1 MDTLFDIPAQARST
15 THGCTGPGCTFCEWL
30 DGRAA
35 KARAVDAVRFD
46 PRWRHEANQWRVE
59 HVGDTVTADD
69 LIAAIGLPDGSP
81 NQVGALFRQWATM
94 SVVRQ
99 AGTESSRRDTNHAR
113 RIIRW
118 QVTA

>member
-15 THGCTGPGCTFCEWL
+15 THGCTGPGCAFCEWL

-46 PRWRHEANQWRVE
+46 PRWRHEANQWRSA
-59 HVGDTVTADD
+59 HIGNIVTADD